1 MDTKNFPDLQVSS
14 LAAQVPQN
22 GGQSP
27 AQEEQVN
34 SPIDT
39 ARSILDNMKNQ
50 PCEAARQMADLM
62 AMRIRS
68 APLLPAAR
76 AILAVDD
83 VNIIDAKDFYLVKG
97 KIKSG
102 KSSLLKAFMCAII
115 AGQWNRVKSFLKNG
129 KILYFDT
136 EQKPQDC
143 QSILTYCKTM
153 TGCSDEYL
161 DEHVMLFSVRKRER
175 SLLMDDLAMQVSD
188 WKPDLIIVDGLADCV
203 RSFNDEVE
211 CSEFVHRLLCI
222 VEDNDCA
229 LIGLIHENKASDDF
243 NPKGHLG
250 SLSQQKA
257 AMIFETRKVGDIIKV
272 TTSAARHKSM
282 PDWYIRYDEDGMM
295 QDGSDQFAEL
305 VDTRTKALRESN
317 RAKAEKLTLERIAL
331 ARDIICS
338 NQGRISRADLTERMA
353 KQLDRDRSTI
363 SGFISSQLGK
373 AFFLV
378 NDMIQESPETD
389 LPFLG

>member
-1 MDTKNFPDLQVSS
+1 M
-14 LAAQVPQN
+14 
-22 GGQSP
+22 GQ
-27 AQEEQVN
+27 
-34 SPIDT
+34 
-39 ARSILDNMKNQ
+39 
-50 PCEAARQMADLM
+50 
-62 AMRIRS
+62 
-68 APLLPAAR
+68 
-76 AILAVDD
+76 
-83 VNIIDAKDFYLVKG
+83 FYLVKG

-282 PDWYIRYDEDGMM
+282 PDWSYISTVVKKP
-295 QDGSDQFAEL
+295 QPVPLTEL
-305 VDTRTKALRESN
+305 IQPLPSSEVKKYLSPASTFWQWMTGACK
-317 RAKAEKLTLERIAL
+317 EKLQLNE
-331 ARDIICS
+331 
-338 NQGRISRADLTERMA
+338 ADLTRVYE
-353 KQLDRDRSTI
+353 
-363 SGFISSQLGK
+363 
-373 AFFLV
+373 
-378 NDMIQESPETD
+378 D
-389 LPFLG
+389 LSFGSKIA